1 MLVKNNF
8 FLTLVQI
15 SFYFLPLSLIIGSLV
30 VNINI
35 LIFLFLSLTYFINKK
50 IPIKFN
56 STNITL
62 FLFFLTIII
71 STLTHLDNLGIKIF
85 LKSIF
90 LLKFFLIYIVLETLI
105 LNDKIN
111 LRYFFNICLLLIL
124 FVSWDLLLQF
134 TLGKNILGY
143 KPWEGRI
150 TGIFEHEA
158 IAGAYVQKIFIFAL
172 IGILVLFFSKKISN
186 NFYQI
191 IFFITVLF
199 ASFVASNRI
208 SFLILI
214 SLTIFIGIFYNVFRK
229 NILISLFLLIPFFY
243 LFSAFDSQI
252 SNKYQDFIIK
262 VEKLG
267 NQTSILQNENKTHKE
282 NSSLSNHGKIY
293 RTTIISFKE
302 SKLIGNGLKSF
313 RINCS
318 KFLDQKNTLCST
330 HPHNYHLEVL
340 HDSGILGFLLI
351 SLFVFL
357 LIFSK
362 YKKLRFSQLDNN
374 NKIII
379 TLLLLNLLVEIFP
392 LKSTGSLFTT
402 WNGTLLWVSIS
413 LVNYGGKKNL
423 LNEKNTNS

>member
-8 FLTLVQI
+8 FLSLVQI
-15 SFYFLPLSLIIGSLV
+15 SFYLLPLSLIAGSLV

-35 LIFLFLSLTYFINKK
+35 LIFLFLSSIYLIYSK
-50 IPIKFN
+50 ISVKLN
-56 STNITL
+56 LTNITL

-71 STLTHLDNLGIKIF
+71 STLIHLDNLGVEIF

-90 LLKFFLIYIVLETLI
+90 LLKFFLIYIILETLI

-111 LRYFFNICLLLIL
+111 LRYFFNFCLLLIL
-124 FVSWDLLLQF
+124 LISWDLLLQF
-134 TLGKNILGY
+134 FTGKNILGY

-172 IGILVLFFSKKISN
+172 IGILVLLNQKKISYN
-186 NFYQI
+186 LSQI
-191 IFFITVLF
+191 IFFITVLS

-208 SFLILI
+208 SFLILA
-214 SLTIFIGIFYNVFRK
+214 SLIIFIGIFYNRFRK

-243 LFSAFDSQI
+243 FFSAFDSQI
-252 SNKYQDFIIK
+252 NNKYQDFINK

-267 NQTSILQNENKTHKE
+267 NQTLTLQNENKTYEE
-282 NSSLSNHGKIY
+282 NSPLSNHGKIY
-293 RTTIISFKE
+293 HTTIISFKE
-302 SKLIGNGLKSF
+302 NRLIGNGLKSF

-362 YKKLRFSQLDNN
+362 YKNFRFSRLDNN
-374 NKIII
+374 SKIII
-379 TLLLLNLLVEIFP
+379 TLLLLNLLIEIFP

-413 LVNYGGKKNL
+413 LVNYGTKKIY
-423 LNEKNTNS
+423 

>member
-1 MLVKNNF
+1 M
-8 FLTLVQI
+8 
-15 SFYFLPLSLIIGSLV
+15 
-30 VNINI
+30 
-35 LIFLFLSLTYFINKK
+35 
-50 IPIKFN
+50 
-56 STNITL
+56 
-62 FLFFLTIII
+62 
-71 STLTHLDNLGIKIF
+71 
-85 LKSIF
+85 
-90 LLKFFLIYIVLETLI
+90 
-105 LNDKIN
+105 
-111 LRYFFNICLLLIL
+111 
-124 FVSWDLLLQF
+124 
-134 TLGKNILGY
+134 
-143 KPWEGRI
+143 
-150 TGIFEHEA
+150 
-158 IAGAYVQKIFIFAL
+158 
-172 IGILVLFFSKKISN
+172 
-186 NFYQI
+186 
-191 IFFITVLF
+191 
-199 ASFVASNRI
+199 ASNRI

-351 SLFVFL
+351 SLFVCFL
-357 LIFSK
+357 LKTNGYNS
-362 YKKLRFSQLDNN
+362 
-374 NKIII
+374 
-379 TLLLLNLLVEIFP
+379 E
-392 LKSTGSLFTT
+392 KS
-402 WNGTLLWVSIS
+402 
-413 LVNYGGKKNL
+413 Y
-423 LNEKNTNS
+423 